1 MANKIDQ
8 LIYRATQGART
19 AWYSAH
25 YGAAMRLA
33 PKLDEPPAGELPGW
47 RIIFEDLEALLRR
60 DWRNVQAGLYPAP
73 EPGGGNLPRAA
84 RRSVSFFRDLRN
96 VNRRRV
102 EANGNEIFDPDLGAR
117 YPRYYLQNFHY
128 QSGGYLTSGSANLY
142 DHQVEVLFIGGA
154 DAMRRQAL
162 GALSQHLRVHPMD
175 GAGHLDIACGTGR
188 FLEILKDAHPRMRVT
203 GIDLSHAYL
212 KAAKRALK
220 LWSRTRLLQANAEAL
235 PFPDESFASLSCVF
249 LFHELPQKIR
259 RVVTKEVAR
268 VLRPGGRLYFL
279 DSIQLG
285 DRPDYDALLDRFP
298 IAFHEPFYRDF
309 IRTDLTRL
317 FKEEGLLVRT
327 SERAFFAKLLV
338 LEKPDK
344 SALVVT

>member
-25 YGAAMRLA
+25 YAAAMRLA
-33 PKLDEPPAGELPGW
+33 PKIDEPPAGELPGW
-47 RIIFEDLEALLRR
+47 RTIYEDLEALLRR
-60 DWRNVQAGLYPAP
+60 DWRNVQDGLYPAP

-128 QSGGYLTSGSANLY
+128 QSGGYLTSASADLY

-162 GALSQHLRVHPMD
+162 GALSRHLRVHRMD

-212 KAAKRALK
+212 KAAKQALK
-220 LWSRTRLLQANAEAL
+220 LWSRARLLQANAEAL
-235 PFPDESFASLSCVF
+235 PFPDESFGSLSCVF

-259 RVVTKEVAR
+259 RVVTKEIAR

-279 DSIQLG
+279 DSMQLG

-317 FKEEGLLVRT
+317 FEEEGLFVRT

-344 SALVVT
+344 SAPVVT